1 MAPSSGRIST
11 LPITCSHPPET
22 SVFCDRG
29 AYVQRGEAEARLRWS
44 SGGAGRVPG
53 RYVQPRRGGREP
65 RDPFG
70 ASAANPGRS
79 QAGMRH
85 RGNHPL
91 LPVQQEGR
99 GLRNLPTAPRA
110 AAASS
115 SRTGAG
121 SAHLQTTAIRAVIAG
136 RGPGAPGPTR
146 CRDAGGWGCRRT

>member
-1 MAPSSGRIST
+1 MAPSSGHTST

-29 AYVQRGEAEARLRWS
+29 AYVQRGEAEASLRWS

-65 RDPFG
+65 GDPFG
-70 ASAANPGRS
+70 ASAANPGRP

-99 GLRNLPTAPRA
+99 GLRNLPTASRA
-110 AAASS
+110 AAASPGH
-115 SRTGAG
+115 TAAG
-121 SAHLQTTAIRAVIAG
+121 PAHPQTTAIRAVSAG
-136 RGPGAPGPTR
+136 RGPGAPGLTR
-146 CRDAGGWGCRRT
+146 CRDAGGGGCRRT